1 MKLNSVNLI
10 GMIEGFYG
18 NPWSHSVRLKF
29 PEVLAE
35 LGLNAYLYCPKSDPY
50 LRRRWKEDW
59 PITDWNNLRAFSFE
73 CLNKK
78 ISFGIGISPYE
89 IYTAYTNFEK
99 ISLRVKIERIS
110 ELNPAFI
117 CVLFDDMPGSFKD
130 IARIQAD
137 VANDIHSWSAPT
149 KVLFCPTY
157 YSFDPILE
165 SVFGKK
171 PINYQESL
179 GDLLHHD
186 IGVLWTGKE
195 VCSKEISS
203 SHVEQVSKIFKRQI
217 TLWDNY
223 SANDGKERSKYLYLK
238 PLPGRDD
245 ILPRYLSG
253 HLCNAM
259 TQSELF
265 LITLSGLS
273 KLHGASSNAEIWL
286 EKRIGKQV
294 LKMLFRNLTEF
305 ETVGLEALPKSR
317 LLELIN
323 DYGVI
328 QSAATGEVVKWLKGD
343 YKFDPSC
350 LTD

>member
-1 MKLNSVNLI
+1 MQRNFVNPI

-18 NPWSHSVRLKF
+18 NPWPHSVRLKF
-29 PEVLAE
+29 PEILAE

-59 PITDWNNLRAFSFE
+59 PSRDWRNLMAFSFE
-73 CLNKK
+73 CLDKK
-78 ISFGIGISPYE
+78 ISLGIGISPYE
-89 IYTAYTNFEK
+89 IYTAYTNSEK
-99 ISLRVKIERIS
+99 IQLRAKIEKIS
-110 ELNPAFI
+110 ELNPTFI
-117 CVLFDDMPGSFKD
+117 SVLFDDMQGNFKD
-130 IARIQAD
+130 LASIQAD
-137 VANDIHSWSAPT
+137 IANDIYSWST
-149 KVLFCPTY
+149 HSKVLFCPTY

-171 PINYQESL
+171 PINYHETL
-179 GDLLHHD
+179 GELLHHD
-186 IGVLWTGKE
+186 IGVLWTGTE
-195 VCSKEISS
+195 VCSEEISS
-203 SHVEQVSKIFKRQI
+203 SHAEQVSKIFKRQI

-238 PLPGRDD
+238 PLPGRDEM
-245 ILPRYLSG
+245 LPRYLSG

-259 TQSELF
+259 TQPELF

-273 KLHGASSNAEIWL
+273 QLHVASSSPERWL
-286 EKRIGKQV
+286 EKRLGKQV
-294 LKMLFRNLTEF
+294 LKMMSRNLTEF
-305 ETVGLEALPKSR
+305 ETVGLEALPESR

-328 QSAATGEVVKWLKGD
+328 KSAATEEVINWLKGR
-343 YKFDPSC
+343 YKFDPHC

>member
-1 MKLNSVNLI
+1 MKQNIANPV

-18 NPWSHSVRLKF
+18 NPWPHSVRLKF
-29 PEVLAE
+29 PEILAE

-59 PITDWNNLRAFSFE
+59 PIAEWNNLRAFSFE

-89 IYTAYTNFEK
+89 IYTGYTNSEKIRLRAKIEK
-99 ISLRVKIERIS
+99 IS
-110 ELNPAFI
+110 ELSPVFI
-117 CVLFDDMPGSFKD
+117 CVLFDDMQGDFKD
-130 IARIQAD
+130 IASIQAD
-137 VANDIHSWSAPT
+137 IANDIHSWFAPA
-149 KVLFCPTY
+149 KVLLCPTY

-171 PINYQESL
+171 PINYEESI
-179 GDLLHHD
+179 GELLHHD
-186 IGVLWTGKE
+186 IGVLWTGNK
-195 VCSKEISS
+195 VCSEEISC
-203 SHVEQVSKIFKRQI
+203 SHAKQVSKIFKRQI

-223 SANDGKERSKYLYLK
+223 SANDGKERSKYLFLK

-245 ILPRYLSG
+245 MLPKYLSG

-273 KLHGASSNAEIWL
+273 KLHGASSSTEIWL
-286 EKRIGKQV
+286 ERRLGKKV
-294 LKMLFRNLTEF
+294 LNMLSSNLTEF
-305 ETVGLEALPKSR
+305 ETIGLEALSKSR
-317 LLELIN
+317 LSELIN

-328 QSAATGEVVKWLKGD
+328 KSAATKQIVEWLKGR

>member
-1 MKLNSVNLI
+1 MQRNFVNPI

-29 PEVLAE
+29 PELLAE
-35 LGLNAYLYCPKSDPY
+35 LGLNTYVYCPKSDPY

-59 PITDWNNLRAFSFE
+59 SSSDWCNLMEFSFE

-78 ISFGIGISPYE
+78 ISLGIGISPYE
-89 IYTAYTNFEK
+89 IYTTYTNSEK
-99 ISLRVKIERIS
+99 IKLRAKIEKIS
-110 ELNPAFI
+110 ELNPVFI
-117 CVLFDDMPGSFKD
+117 CVLFDDMQGNFKD
-130 IARIQAD
+130 LASIQAD
-137 VANDIHSWSAPT
+137 IANDIYSWSTHA

-171 PINYQESL
+171 PTNYHETL
-179 GDLLHHD
+179 GELLHHD
-186 IGVLWTGKE
+186 IGVLWTGNE

-203 SHVEQVSKIFKRQI
+203 SHAEQVSKIFKRQI

-223 SANDGKERSKYLYLK
+223 SANDGKARSKYLYLK

-245 ILPRYLSG
+245 MLPNYLSG

-259 TQSELF
+259 TQPELF

-273 KLHGASSNAEIWL
+273 KLHTASSSPERWL
-286 EKRIGKQV
+286 ERRLGKQV
-294 LKMLFRNLTEF
+294 LKMMSRNLTEF
-305 ETVGLEALPKSR
+305 ETTGLEALSESR

-328 QSAATGEVVKWLKGD
+328 KSTATEEIVNWLKGR
-343 YKFDPSC
+343 YKFDPNC